1 MKNQSLILLVVA
13 AGCGLVAMLGVKK
26 AISQKPADKEET
38 IQVLSAV
45 ADIQVGTRLDELNTK
60 FVEVGISTAPEGAVT
75 SLEEIAERSLK
86 VPVMPGDWILKN
98 KLTEKGEI
106 GAVASIPPGMA
117 VVTIPVDATT
127 THSGMMR
134 PGNRVDLLLAYDD
147 NSSGQNIKK
156 MITVMEF
163 VEVFAVDARIYGID
177 KEGDGLAKNISLLV
191 EPDQGKIVNLAT
203 GLGRLST
210 LLRPNSDVTQSGKP
224 EISSEF
230 LKSSFSGSGHR
241 NRSVME
247 NRDGS
252 FSEDIEEIEGIEDGE
267 DLDELPQQITMDE
280 SLEQELA
287 RTPINGPAASA
298 PVKAHKID
306 SANLW
311 TMEIYEGD
319 KVRLETIEL
328 PMTPEAPAS
337 GGWNMWN
344 LLKTKTN

>member
-1 MKNQSLILLVVA
+1 MKNESLILLVVA

-26 AISQKPADKEET
+26 VISQKPVETEET
-38 IQVLSAV
+38 IQALSAIV
-45 ADIQVGTRLDELNTK
+45 DIQVGSRLDETNTK
-60 FVEVGISTAPEGAVT
+60 FVKVAVSKAPEGAIT
-75 SLEEIAERSLK
+75 SLDEITERSLK
-86 VPVMPGDWILKN
+86 VPVVPGDWIFKS

-134 PGNRVDLLLAYDD
+134 PGNRVDLLLTYDE
-147 NSSGQNIKK
+147 SFSGRNIKK

-163 VEVFAVDARIYGID
+163 VEVFAVDARIYGTD

-191 EPDQGKIVNLAT
+191 EPEQGKVVNLAT
-203 GLGRLST
+203 GLGKLST
-210 LLRPNSDVTQSGKP
+210 MLRANGDLTSSGKT
-224 EISSEF
+224 EISAEF

-247 NRDGS
+247 SREIGMEDES
-252 FSEDIEEIEGIEDGE
+252 SEK
-267 DLDELPQQITMDE
+267 PSMDE

-287 RTPINGPAASA
+287 RVAAQSPEPSA
-298 PVKAHKID
+298 PVKVAQLD
-306 SANLW
+306 NPNVW

-328 PMTPEAPAS
+328 PLSSEASTS
-337 GGWNMWN
+337 GNWSMWD
-344 LLKTKTN
+344 LLKTKSN

>member
-26 AISQKPADKEET
+26 VISQKPVETEET
-38 IQVLSAV
+38 IQVLSAIS
-45 ADIQVGTRLDELNTK
+45 DIEVGMRLDELNTK
-60 FVEVGISTAPEGAVT
+60 FVKVGISTAPEGAVT

-98 KLTEKGEI
+98 KLTDKGEI

-127 THSGMMR
+127 SHSGMMR
-134 PGNRVDLLLAYDD
+134 PGNRVDLLLTYDD
-147 NSSGQNIKK
+147 NSFGRNIKK

-163 VEVFAVDARIYGID
+163 VEVFAVDDRIYGID
-177 KEGDGLAKNISLLV
+177 KEGNGLAKNISLLV
-191 EPDQGKIVNLAT
+191 EPEQGKVVNLAKR
-203 GLGRLST
+203 LGELCT
-210 LLRPNSDVTQSGKP
+210 MLRPNGDVTLSGKT

-230 LKSSFSGSGHR
+230 LSSSFSGSGHR

-247 NRDGS
+247 NRA
-252 FSEDIEEIEGIEDGE
+252 SEDN
-267 DLDELPQQITMDE
+267 DELERPISLDE
-280 SLEQELA
+280 SLEQEMA
-287 RTPINGPAASA
+287 RTPFNGPEASA
-298 PVKAHKID
+298 PVKAEKHD
-306 SANLW
+306 STNMW

-337 GGWNMWN
+337 GGWNMWD

>member
-26 AISQKPADKEET
+26 AISQKPVETEET

-45 ADIQVGTRLDELNTK
+45 SDIQVGMRLDELNTK

-75 SLEEIAERSLK
+75 SLEEITERSLK

-127 THSGMMR
+127 SHSGMMR
-134 PGNRVDLLLAYDD
+134 PGNRVDLLLTYDD
-147 NSSGQNIKK
+147 SSSGRNVKK

-163 VEVFAVDARIYGID
+163 VEVFAVDDRIYGID
-177 KEGDGLAKNISLLV
+177 KEGNGLAKNISLLV
-191 EPDQGKIVNLAT
+191 EPEQGKVVNLAKR
-203 GLGRLST
+203 LGELST
-210 LLRPNSDVTQSGKP
+210 MLRPNGDVTQSGNT

-230 LKSSFSGSGHR
+230 LSSSFSGAGHR
-241 NRSVME
+241 TRSVME
-247 NRDGS
+247 NR
-252 FSEDIEEIEGIEDGE
+252 GIENN
-267 DLDELPQQITMDE
+267 DELQSPVSMDE

-287 RTPINGPAASA
+287 RTPVNGPEASA
-298 PVKAHKID
+298 PVKAEKHD
-306 SANLW
+306 STNLW
-311 TMEIYEGD
+311 TMEIYEGE

-328 PMTPEAPAS
+328 PMTPEVPAS
-337 GGWNMWN
+337 GGWKMWD
-344 LLKTKTN
+344 LLKTKSN

>member
-26 AISQKPADKEET
+26 AISQKPVETEET

-45 ADIQVGTRLDELNTK
+45 SDIQVGMRLDELNTK

-75 SLEEIAERSLK
+75 SLEEIMERSLK

-127 THSGMMR
+127 SHSGMMR
-134 PGNRVDLLLAYDD
+134 PGNRVDLLLTYDD
-147 NSSGQNIKK
+147 SSSGRNVKK

-163 VEVFAVDARIYGID
+163 VEVFAVDDRIYGID
-177 KEGDGLAKNISLLV
+177 KEGNGLAKNISLLV
-191 EPDQGKIVNLAT
+191 EPEQGKVVNLAKR
-203 GLGRLST
+203 LGELST
-210 LLRPNSDVTQSGKP
+210 MLRPNGDVTQSGKT

-230 LKSSFSGSGHR
+230 LSSSFSGAGHR
-241 NRSVME
+241 TRSVME
-247 NRDGS
+247 NRDS
-252 FSEDIEEIEGIEDGE
+252 ENSEDS
-267 DLDELPQQITMDE
+267 DELAKPISMDE
-280 SLEQELA
+280 SLAQELA
-287 RTPINGPAASA
+287 RTPVNGPEASA
-298 PVKAHKID
+298 PVKAGKHD
-306 SANLW
+306 STNLW

-337 GGWNMWN
+337 GGWNMWD
-344 LLKTKTN
+344 LLKTKSN

>member
-26 AISQKPADKEET
+26 AISQKPVETEET

-45 ADIQVGTRLDELNTK
+45 TDIQVGMRLDELNTK

-75 SLEEIAERSLK
+75 SLEEITERSLK

-127 THSGMMR
+127 SHSGMMR
-134 PGNRVDLLLAYDD
+134 PGNRVDLLLTYDD
-147 NSSGQNIKK
+147 NTSGRNVKK

-191 EPDQGKIVNLAT
+191 EPEQGKVVNLAKR
-203 GLGRLST
+203 LGELST
-210 LLRPNSDVTQSGKP
+210 MLRPNGDVTLSGKT

-230 LKSSFSGSGHR
+230 LSSSFSGTGHR

-247 NRDGS
+247 SRE
-252 FSEDIEEIEGIEDGE
+252 SESN
-267 DLDELPQQITMDE
+267 DELEKPVSLDA

-287 RTPINGPAASA
+287 GTPSNGPEASA
-298 PVKAHKID
+298 PVKAEKHD

-319 KVRLETIEL
+319 QVRLETIEL

-337 GGWNMWN
+337 GGWNMWD